1 VEFEHVVD
9 GADEPY
15 GVNGVRRVRR
25 VAFHVVVG
33 LLVLGLAV
41 QWWVVATPLLV
52 WFPDDFVNDFFA
64 SRVDDFAIHRIHR
77 LALALSHVIVLVGLA
92 VQFRRPHAREA
103 AMWQVSA
110 FFVMAVVLNLII
122 GPTSEQV
129 PPPVWIIFGLG
140 VLAGVLHPTS
150 PILRL
155 PKLASTR
162 LLALTVALAGPMMFY
177 VFDHV
182 GLQANGVAT
191 DPHWEDSHYQLVAEL
206 GLHLILLGIVT
217 ASLFS
222 GRRITAWMTGLGAA
236 VMGSASLVFPDQ
248 TSGLGIG
255 WGLALACWGLVFIVV
270 SESEIRGNGSSDPS
284 GEDSLPAGQSVT

>member
-1 VEFEHVVD
+1 MLVEVR
-9 GADEPY
+9 AR
-15 GVNGVRRVRR
+15 RRVRR
-25 VAFHVVVG
+25 LAFYLVIG

-41 QWWVVATPLLV
+41 QWWVVVTPLLV
-52 WFPDDFVNDFFA
+52 WFPDGFVNDFFA

-92 VQFRRPHAREA
+92 IQFRRPKAKEA

-110 FFVMAVVLNLII
+110 FFAMAVVLNLIL

-150 PILRL
+150 PTLRL
-155 PKLASTR
+155 PKVASTR
-162 LLALTVALAGPMMFY
+162 LLALTVALAVPVMFY

-191 DPHWEDSHYQLVAEL
+191 DPHWEGSHYQFVAEL

-217 ASLFS
+217 SSVFT
-222 GRRITAWMTGLGAA
+222 GRRITAWMTGLAAA
-236 VMGSASLVFPDQ
+236 VMGSASVAFPNQ
-248 TSGLGIG
+248 TSSLGVG
-255 WGLALACWGLVFIVV
+255 WGLVLAVWGLVFIAI
-270 SESEIRGNGSSDPS
+270 SEFESRSDRSSDPLQESS
-284 GEDSLPAGQSVT
+284 GPAASQ